1 LPRLF
6 GVGLALVGAACDRA
20 PEQTG
25 RVRALVARPPKDTI
39 RFDAPARAR
48 HCSDSTR
55 SSGGLLLQG
64 AREGNGVVV
73 WLRARDSL
81 VGGQWP
87 LLQRGD
93 TVSPRGATVGV
104 RYVLSEVAHGLTLD
118 SGAVELRQTGG
129 VITVVVR
136 GTGLE
141 VSAAGRVTLDASFD
155 AVPLEAD
162 TVSCRWRP

>member
-1 LPRLF
+1 
-6 GVGLALVGAACDRA
+6 
-20 PEQTG
+20 
-25 RVRALVARPPKDTI
+25 
-39 RFDAPARAR
+39 
-48 HCSDSTR
+48 
-55 SSGGLLLQG
+55 LLQG

-81 VGGQWP
+81 AGGQWP

-118 SGAVELRQTGG
+118 SGAVEVRQTGG
-129 VITVVVR
+129 VITVVAR

-141 VSAAGRVTLDASFD
+141 VAAAGRVTLTASFD
-155 AVPLEAD
+155 SVPLEAD
-162 TVSCRWRP
+162 TVSCRGRP

>member
-1 LPRLF
+1 TTRGDALPR
-6 GVGLALVGAACDRA
+6 
-20 PEQTG
+20 G
-25 RVRALVARPPKDTI
+25 RR
-39 RFDAPARAR
+39 
-48 HCSDSTR
+48 CSDSRGSGGGLVLQGAREGNGVVVWLQQAPTAPRAVAAVSRAR

-64 AREGNGVVV
+64 AGEGNGVVV

-136 GTGLE
+136 GT
-141 VSAAGRVTLDASFD
+141 
-155 AVPLEAD
+155 
-162 TVSCRWRP
+162 